1 MFVFEKG
8 KGREE
13 EEEEEGSRAPT
24 NFTYIQRSLKLAG
37 QDDADDSM
45 DEFVLL

>member
-1 MFVFEKG
+1 MFIFEKG
-8 KGREE
+8 KGRE

-24 NFTYIQRSLKLAG
+24 NFTYIQRNLKLTS

>member
-1 MFVFEKG
+1 MFVFEEG

-13 EEEEEGSRAPT
+13 DVEESGAATST
-24 NFTYIQRSLKLAG
+24 TYIQKNLRLAN
-37 QDDADDSM
+37 QDDADSM